1 MEINIVK
8 PRNKTIEYGVYLG
21 LALILSYAESMIPFS
36 FGLPGLKLGLTNL
49 IVVIMLYNNDAYG
62 AISVSLIRIILSG
75 ILFGNPF
82 SILYSLGGGLLSFL
96 VMLLL
101 KKTKQFQLITVSIA
115 GGFFHNLGQILI
127 ASIVVGNTGL
137 FFYFPILGFGGMVT
151 GFFIGYIALEL
162 LHRLPFRTGDY
173 L

>member
-1 MEINIVK
+1 
-8 PRNKTIEYGVYLG
+8 
-21 LALILSYAESMIPFS
+21 
-36 FGLPGLKLGLTNL
+36 
-49 IVVIMLYNNDAYG
+49 
-62 AISVSLIRIILSG
+62 
-75 ILFGNPF
+75 
-82 SILYSLGGGLLSFL
+82 
-96 VMLLL
+96 MLLL

-127 ASIVVGNTGL
+127 ACIVVGNTGL